1 MERTVPTLSM
11 LVIKGDLKWVT
22 GKTALRWLRSSMILT
37 CIETFVVTTALSLMK
52 KISIKK
58 RVVHGGLSR
67 IATIIR
73 GRFETNLTNG
83 ETR

>member
-1 MERTVPTLSM
+1 M

-22 GKTALRWLRSSMILT
+22 GKTALRWLRSSTISTLS
-37 CIETFVVTTALSLMK
+37 ETFVVTTALSLMK

-58 RVVHGGLSR
+58 RVALGELSK
-67 IATIIR
+67 IATTTR
-73 GRFETNLTNG
+73 RLFETNLTNG